1 MTGEH
6 RHIGRPVPP
15 RHHERL
21 VRGGGRFLADLRAA
35 DVLHAAFVRSP
46 LAHAAVAGFDATAAR
61 RDPRCALVLGP
72 DDLAGRTAAIPTV
85 WRLPGQPQESI
96 PVAVRTARYAGQP
109 LGIVVARTPTAA
121 LDLAEAVRLDL
132 APLPPVPTVADA
144 LAEHAPL
151 VVPGAAGNEAGR
163 IRFGSPA
170 EEIAAALARAAVVVE
185 REFTLPRVHHSPLEP
200 RGVLAA
206 YEAGTGLLT
215 VHASSQSPHAMRQ
228 DLCAVLGL
236 RADRVRVIAP
246 DVGGSFGSKV
256 FLYPDEAMVCA
267 AAVALG
273 GTVRWVES
281 RAENF
286 TGAYQGRAQQATAR
300 LAVSGEGRFLAFDA
314 DLLADLGAYA
324 TQAGAGPHQVT
335 ALTLQGPYHV
345 AAAAATVRGVYT
357 TRVPTG
363 AYRGYGMQEAA
374 FIRERLVDEAAR
386 ELGLS
391 PVELRMR
398 NLIRPQDLP
407 HTTHTGL
414 TYDSGDY
421 GAVLR
426 RAAALAERP
435 PPPDDPPW
443 VRRATAVVAAVEIS
457 AFAPTALLEA
467 FGIAWSG
474 WEGVRLR
481 INHDGTVTVHSGV
494 IAVGQ
499 GIETSLAQIAAE
511 GLGVP
516 LDWVRVELGDTDTA
530 PHSDLSAQASRALTL
545 AGGALVIAARQL
557 AGRMRALAAGF
568 LEAEPEQVTL
578 RVAATAAPSSPEAA
592 FHGAGGAR
600 ITWRETA
607 HRGYRGWG
615 RAHRTDRIRLEESVD
630 FDPPQLTFAHGA
642 HAAEVA
648 VDLGTGRVEVTGYW
662 AVHDSGV
669 LVNPLIA
676 HGQIAGGIAQ
686 GLGQALTEE
695 ARVDGAGL
703 PVTRSFR
710 EYTLPAAQDI
720 PEDLVVEH
728 LCTPSTVI
736 PGGFKGLGEGGAILP
751 PAAVACAV
759 AAAVPE
765 IAHTL
770 TSLPL
775 TPSRVR
781 AALRAA
787 GITAEGGIR

>member
-1 MTGEH
+1 MTDMH
-6 RHIGRPVPP
+6 RHIGRAVPP
-15 RHHERL
+15 RHHDRL
-21 VRGGGRFLADLRAA
+21 VRGHGRFLADLRTEG
-35 DVLHAAFVRSP
+35 VLHAALVRSP
-46 LAHAAVAGFDATAAR
+46 LAHAEVVGFDATAAR

-72 DDLAGRTAAIPTV
+72 DDLAGLTAPIPTV
-85 WRLPGQPQESI
+85 WRLPGQPEDSI
-96 PVAVRTARYAGQP
+96 PVAAHTARYAGQP
-109 LGIVVARTPTAA
+109 LGVVVADTPTAA
-121 LDLAEAVRLDL
+121 QDLAESVRLDL
-132 APLPPVPTVADA
+132 RALPPVPTVTDA

-151 VVPGAAGNEAGR
+151 VVPGTTSNEAGS
-163 IRFGSPA
+163 IRFGSPPEDITSA
-170 EEIAAALARAAVVVE
+170 FSRAAVLVE
-185 REFTLPRVHHSPLEP
+185 REFTLPRVNPAPLEP
-200 RGVLAA
+200 RGVLAE
-206 YEAGTGLLT
+206 YDPGTGLLS
-215 VHASSQSPHAMRQ
+215 VHASSQCPHAMRQ
-228 DLCAVLGL
+228 DLCTVLGL
-236 RADRVRVIAP
+236 RADRVRVITP

-256 FLYPDEAMVCA
+256 LLYPDEAMVCA
-267 AAVALG
+267 ATMALG
-273 GTVRWVES
+273 ATVRWVES
-281 RAENF
+281 RTENF
-286 TGAYQGRAQQATAR
+286 TGAYQGRGQQTTAR

-314 DLLADLGAYA
+314 HILADLGAYA
-324 TQAGAGPHQVT
+324 TQAGSGPQQVT

-345 AAAAATVRGVYT
+345 DAAAATVTGVYT

-374 FIRERLVDEAAR
+374 FIRERLIDEAAR
-386 ELGLS
+386 ELGMS
-391 PVELRMR
+391 PVELRSR
-398 NLIRPQDLP
+398 NLIRPEELP
-407 HTTHTGL
+407 HSTHTGL

-421 GAVLR
+421 GAALR
-426 RAAALAERP
+426 RAAALADRP
-435 PPPDDPPW
+435 SPPDPPW
-443 VRRATAVVAAVEIS
+443 VRRATAVVAAVEIT
-457 AFAPTALLEA
+457 AFAPSALLEA

-481 INHDGTVTVHSGV
+481 INHDGTVTVYAGV

-516 LDWVRVELGDTDTA
+516 LDWVRVELGDTDTT
-530 PHSDLSAQASRALTL
+530 PHSDLSAQASRAVTL
-545 AGGALVIAARQL
+545 AGGALIIAARRL
-557 AGRMRALAAGF
+557 ADRMRTLAAGF
-568 LEAEPEQVTL
+568 LGTTPEQVTQQ
-578 RVAATAAPSSPEAA
+578 VAATADPSSPDAA
-592 FHGAGGAR
+592 FHGADGAR
-600 ITWRETA
+600 IAWREVA

-615 RAHRTDRIRLEESVD
+615 QRKQSDQIRLEESVD

-648 VDLGTGRVEVTGYW
+648 VDLGTGRVTVTGYW

-676 HGQIAGGIAQ
+676 HGQIVGGIAQ

-695 ARVDGAGL
+695 ARVDAEGL

-710 EYTLPAAQDI
+710 EYTIPAAQEI

-728 LCTPSTVI
+728 TCTPSTAI
-736 PGGFKGLGEGGAILP
+736 PGGFKGLGEGGTILP

-781 AALRAA
+781 AALRSA

>member
-1 MTGEH
+1 MTETH
-6 RHIGRPVPP
+6 HYIGRPVAP
-15 RHHERL
+15 RHHDRL
-21 VRGGGRFLADLRAA
+21 VRGHGRFLADLRAEG
-35 DVLHAAFVRSP
+35 VLHAALVRSP
-46 LAHAAVAGFDATAAR
+46 LAHAEVAGFDATAAR

-72 DDLAGRTAAIPTV
+72 DDLAGRTAPIPTV
-85 WRLPGQPQESI
+85 WRLPGQPEDNI
-96 PVAVRTARYAGQP
+96 PVAVHTARYAGQP
-109 LGIVVARTPTAA
+109 LGIVIADTPTAA
-121 LDLAEAVRLDL
+121 EDLAEAVQLGLR
-132 APLPPVPTVADA
+132 PLPPVPTVADA

-151 VVPGAAGNEAGR
+151 VVPGTASNEAGR

-170 EEIAAALARAAVVVE
+170 PDITAAVSRAAVVVE
-185 REFTLPRVHHSPLEP
+185 RDFALPRVNHAPLEP
-200 RGVLAA
+200 RGVLA
-206 YEAGTGLLT
+206 EHDPGTGLLT

-256 FLYPDEAMVCA
+256 LLHPDEAMVCA
-267 AAVALG
+267 AAVVLG
-273 GTVRWVES
+273 TAVRWVES
-281 RAENF
+281 RTENF
-286 TGAYQGRAQQATAR
+286 TGTYQGRGQQTTAR

-314 DLLADLGAYA
+314 HILADLGAYA
-324 TQAGAGPHQVT
+324 TQAGSGPHQVT
-335 ALTLQGPYHV
+335 ALTLQGPYHSDAV
-345 AAAAATVRGVYT
+345 AATVTGVYT

-374 FIRERLVDEAAR
+374 FIRERLIDEAAR
-386 ELGLS
+386 ELGVS
-391 PVELRMR
+391 PLELRLR
-398 NLIRPQDLP
+398 NQLRPEELP

-421 GAVLR
+421 GAALC
-426 RAAALAERP
+426 RAATLAERP
-435 PPPDDPPW
+435 PPSDPPW
-443 VRRATAVVAAVEIS
+443 VRRATAVVAAVEIG
-457 AFAPTALLEA
+457 AFAPSALLEA
-467 FGIAWSG
+467 YGIAWSG
-474 WEGVRLR
+474 WEGVRLK
-481 INHDGTVTVHSGV
+481 INHDGTVTVYSGV

-516 LDWVRVELGDTDTA
+516 LDWVRVELGDTDTT

-545 AGGALVIAARQL
+545 AGGALVIATRRL
-557 AGRMRALAAGF
+557 ADRMRTLAAG
-568 LEAEPEQVTL
+568 LLDTEPERVTQ
-578 RVAATAAPSSPEAA
+578 RIAATVGPSSPDAA
-592 FHGAGGAR
+592 FHGADGAR
-600 ITWRETA
+600 ITWREVA

-615 RAHRTDRIRLEESVD
+615 RRQRADQIRLEESVD
-630 FDPPQLTFAHGA
+630 FDPPRLTFAHGA
-642 HAAEVA
+642 HAVEVA
-648 VDLGTGRVEVTGYW
+648 VDLGTGRVTVDGYW

-676 HGQIAGGIAQ
+676 HGQIVGGIAQ
-686 GLGQALTEE
+686 GLGQALTEQ
-695 ARVDGAGL
+695 ARADANAV
-703 PVTRSFR
+703 PTTRSFR
-710 EYTLPAAQDI
+710 EYTIPAAQDV

-728 LCTPSTVI
+728 TCTPSTAI
-736 PGGFKGLGEGGAILP
+736 PGGFKGLGEGGTILP

-775 TPSRVR
+775 TPPRVR

>member
-1 MTGEH
+1 MTAAH
-6 RHIGRPVPP
+6 RHIGEPVPP
-15 RHHERL
+15 RHHDRL
-21 VRGGGRFLADLRAA
+21 VRGHGRFLADLRA
-35 DVLHAAFVRSP
+35 DGMLHAALVRSP
-46 LAHAAVAGFDATAAR
+46 LAHAEITGFDATAAR

-72 DDLAGRTAAIPTV
+72 DDLATRTAAIPTA
-85 WRLPGQPQESI
+85 WRLPGRPEDTI

-109 LGIVVARTPTAA
+109 LGVVVADTPTAA
-121 LDLAEAVRLDL
+121 ADLAEAVRLGL
-132 APLPPVPTVADA
+132 RPLPPVVTVTDA
-144 LAEHAPL
+144 LAEGAAP
-151 VVPGAAGNEAGR
+151 VVPGTTGNEAGR
-163 IRFGSPA
+163 IRFGSPP
-170 EEIAAALARAAVVVE
+170 EELAAAFSRAAVVVE
-185 REFTLPRVHHSPLEP
+185 RAFTLPRLHHTPLEP

-206 YEAGTGLLT
+206 YDPGTGLLT
-215 VHASSQSPHAMRQ
+215 VHASTQSPHAMRQ

-246 DVGGSFGSKV
+246 DVGGSFGGKV
-256 FLYPDEAMVCA
+256 LLHPDEAMVCA
-267 AAVALG
+267 AALALG
-273 GTVRWVES
+273 APVRWTES

-286 TGAYQGRAQQATAR
+286 TAAYQGRGQQATAR
-300 LAVSGEGRFLAFDA
+300 LAVAADGRFLAFDA
-314 DLLADLGAYA
+314 DVLADLGAYA
-324 TQAGAGPHQVT
+324 TQAGSGPAQVT
-335 ALTLQGPYHV
+335 GLTLQGPYR
-345 AAAAATVRGVYT
+345 ADAAAATVTGVHT

-363 AYRGYGMQEAA
+363 AFRGYGMQEAA
-374 FIRERLVDEAAR
+374 FLRERLIDEAAR
-386 ELGLS
+386 ELGL
-391 PVELRMR
+391 PATELRLR
-398 NLIRPQDLP
+398 NLLRPEELP
-407 HTTHTGL
+407 YTTHTGL

-421 GAVLR
+421 AAALR
-426 RAAALAERP
+426 RAAALADRPRP
-435 PPPDDPPW
+435 PDEPW
-443 VRRATAVVAAVEIS
+443 VRRGTAVVAAVEIG

-481 INHDGTVTVHSGV
+481 INHDGTVTVYAGV

-511 GLGVP
+511 GLGIP

-545 AGGALVIAARQL
+545 AGGALITAARRL
-557 AGRMRALAAGF
+557 ADRMRRLAAAF
-568 LEAEPEQVTL
+568 LDTEPE
-578 RVAATAAPSSPEAA
+578 RVRTRIAATAAPSSPDAV
-592 FHGAGGAR
+592 FHTPEGAR
-600 ITWRETA
+600 IAWREVA

-615 RAHRTDRIRLEESVD
+615 RRRPTDPIRLEESVD

-648 VDLGTGRVEVTGYW
+648 VDLGTGRTTVTGYW

-695 ARVDGAGL
+695 ATVDADGL
-703 PVTRSFR
+703 PTTRSLR
-710 EYTLPAAQDI
+710 EYTLPAAPDI
-720 PEDLVVEH
+720 PEEFVIEH
-728 LCTPSTVI
+728 TSTPSTVI
-736 PGGFKGLGEGGAILP
+736 PGGFKGLGEGGTLLP
-751 PAAVACAV
+751 PAAVACAL

-775 TPSRVR
+775 TPPRVR

-787 GITAEGGIR
+787 GLTAEGGIR

>member
-1 MTGEH
+1 MTEEH
-6 RHIGRPVPP
+6 RHIGKPVPP
-15 RHHERL
+15 PHHDRL
-21 VRGGGRFLADLRAA
+21 ARGHGRFLADLPTDRT
-35 DVLHAAFVRSP
+35 LHAAFVRSP
-46 LAHAAVAGFDATAAR
+46 LAHAEVVGFDATTAGN
-61 RDPRCALVLGP
+61 DPRCALVLGP
-72 DDLAGRTAAIPTV
+72 DNLAERTAPIPTA
-85 WRLPGQPQESI
+85 WRLPGQPEDRI
-96 PVAVRTARYAGQP
+96 PVAAHTARYAGQP
-109 LGIVVARTPTAA
+109 LGIVVADTPTAA
-121 LDLAEAVRLDL
+121 EDLAEAVRLDL
-132 APLPPVPTVADA
+132 APLPPVPTVAEA

-151 VVPGAAGNEAGR
+151 IVPGTTSNEAGQ
-163 IRFGSPA
+163 IRFGAPQEDLTSA
-170 EEIAAALARAAVVVE
+170 FSRAAVVVA
-185 REFTLPRVHHSPLEP
+185 REFTLPRVNHAPLEP

-206 YEAGTGLLT
+206 YDPGTGLLT
-215 VHASSQSPHAMRQ
+215 VHASSQSPHSMRQ

-256 FLYPDEAMVCA
+256 LLYPDEAMVCA

-273 GTVRWVES
+273 TAVRWVES

-286 TGAYQGRAQQATAR
+286 TSAYQGRGQHTTAR
-300 LAVSGEGRFLAFDA
+300 LAVSAEGRFLGLDA
-314 DLLADLGAYA
+314 QILADLGGYA
-324 TQAGAGPHQVT
+324 TQAGSGPHQVA

-345 AAAAATVRGVYT
+345 DAAAATVTGVYT
-357 TRVPTG
+357 TRIPTG

-374 FIRERLVDEAAR
+374 FIRERLIDEAAR

-391 PVELRMR
+391 PAELRLR
-398 NLIRPQDLP
+398 NLIRPEELP

-421 GAVLR
+421 GAALR
-426 RAAALAERP
+426 RATELAERP
-435 PPPDDPPW
+435 RPADPPW
-443 VRRATAVVAAVEIS
+443 VRRATAAVAAVEIS
-457 AFAPTALLEA
+457 AFAPSALLEA

-481 INHDGTVTVHSGV
+481 INHDGTVTAYAGV
-494 IAVGQ
+494 TAVGQ

-545 AGGALVIAARQL
+545 AGGALVIAARRL
-557 AGRMRALAAGF
+557 ADRMRTLAADF
-568 LEAEPEQVTL
+568 LGTEPERVTQQI
-578 RVAATAAPSSPEAA
+578 AATAGPASLDAA
-592 FHGAGGAR
+592 FHRPDGAR
-600 ITWRETA
+600 ITWREVA

-615 RAHRTDRIRLEESVD
+615 RGQSTTDQIRLDESVD
-630 FDPPQLTFAHGA
+630 FDPPQITFAYGA
-642 HAAEVA
+642 HTAEVT
-648 VDLGTGRVEVTGYW
+648 VDLGTGRITVTGYW

-676 HGQIAGGIAQ
+676 HGQIVGGITQ

-695 ARVDGAGL
+695 ATVDPEGV
-703 PVTRSFR
+703 PTTRSFG
-710 EYTLPAAQDI
+710 EYTIPAAQDV
-720 PEDLVVEH
+720 PDNLVVEH
-728 LCTPSTVI
+728 TCTPSTAI
-736 PGGFKGLGEGGAILP
+736 PGGFKGLGEGGTILP

-775 TPSRVR
+775 TPPRVR

-787 GITAEGGIR
+787 GITAEGGTR

>member
-1 MTGEH
+1 MSGAH
-6 RHIGRPVPP
+6 HHIGRPVPP
-15 RHHERL
+15 RHHDRL
-21 VRGGGRFLADLRAA
+21 VRGHGRFLADLRATG
-35 DVLHAAFVRSP
+35 VLYAALVRSP
-46 LAHAAVAGFDATAAR
+46 LAHARVVGFDATAAR
-61 RDPRCALVLGP
+61 SDPRCALVLGP
-72 DDLAGRTAAIPTV
+72 DDLAKRTAPIPTV
-85 WRLPGQPQESI
+85 WRLPGQPEDHI
-96 PVAVRTARYAGQP
+96 PIAAHTARYAGQP
-109 LGIVVARTPTAA
+109 LGIVVADTPTAA
-121 LDLAEAVRLDL
+121 EDLADAVRLDL
-132 APLPPVPTVADA
+132 DPLPPVPTVADA

-151 VVPGAAGNEAGR
+151 IVPGAAGNEAGS
-163 IRFGSPA
+163 IRFGAPQ
-170 EEIAAALARAAVVVE
+170 EEIAAALSRAELVVE
-185 REFTLPRVHHSPLEP
+185 REFTLPRVNHSPLEP
-200 RGVLAA
+200 RGVLAE
-206 YEAGTGLLT
+206 YDPGTGLLT
-215 VHASSQSPHAMRQ
+215 VHASSQSPHSMRQ

-256 FLYPDEAMVCA
+256 LLYPDEAMVCA
-267 AAVALG
+267 AAVDLG
-273 GTVRWVES
+273 AAVRWVES
-281 RAENF
+281 RTENF
-286 TGAYQGRAQQATAR
+286 TCAYQGRGQQTTAR
-300 LAVSGEGRFLAFDA
+300 LAIGPEGRFLVFDA
-314 DLLADLGAYA
+314 HILADLGAYA
-324 TQAGAGPHQVT
+324 TQAGSGPHQVT

-345 AAAAATVRGVYT
+345 DAAAATVTGVYT

-374 FIRERLVDEAAR
+374 FIRERLIDEAAR
-386 ELGLS
+386 ELGVSALD
-391 PVELRMR
+391 LRLD
-398 NLIRPQDLP
+398 NLIRPEELP

-435 PPPDDPPW
+435 PPPDPPW
-443 VRRATAVVAAVEIS
+443 VRRAGAVVAAVEIS
-457 AFAPTALLEA
+457 AFAPSALLEA

-481 INHDGTVTVHSGV
+481 INHDGTVTVYSGV

-545 AGGALVIAARQL
+545 AGGALLIAARRL
-557 AGRMRALAAGF
+557 ADRMRTLAAGF
-568 LEAEPEQVTL
+568 LGTDPDRVTQ
-578 RVAATAAPSSPEAA
+578 RIAPHADPSSPDAA
-592 FHGAGGAR
+592 FHGADGAR
-600 ITWRETA
+600 ITWREVA

-615 RAHRTDRIRLEESVD
+615 NRKSADRIVLEEAVD

-642 HAAEVA
+642 HAAEVT
-648 VDLGTGRVEVTGYW
+648 VDLGTGRVTVTGYW

-695 ARVDGAGL
+695 ARADAEGV

-710 EYTLPAAQDI
+710 EYAIPAAQDI
-720 PEDLVVEH
+720 PEDLVIEH
-728 LCTPSTVI
+728 TCTPSTAI
-736 PGGFKGLGEGGAILP
+736 PGGFKGLGEGGTILP
-751 PAAVACAV
+751 PAAVTCAV

-765 IAHTL
+765 IAHAL

>member
-1 MTGEH
+1 MTGEN
-6 RHIGRPVPP
+6 RHIGKPVPP
-15 RHHERL
+15 RHHDRL
-21 VRGGGRFLADLRAA
+21 VRGHGRFLADLRAEG
-35 DVLHAAFVRSP
+35 VLHAALVRSP
-46 LAHAAVAGFDATAAR
+46 LAHAAVVGFDTTAAR
-61 RDPRCALVLGP
+61 NDPRCALVLGP
-72 DDLAGRTAAIPTV
+72 DELAERTAPIPTV
-85 WRLPGQPQESI
+85 WRLPGQPEDSI
-96 PVAVRTARYAGQP
+96 PLAARTARYAGQP
-109 LGIVVARTPTAA
+109 LGIVVADSPTAA
-121 LDLAEAVRLDL
+121 EDLAEAVRLDL
-132 APLPPVPTVADA
+132 DPLPPVPTLADA
-144 LAEHAPL
+144 LAEGAPP
-151 VVPGAAGNEAGR
+151 VVPGTTDNAAGR
-163 IRFGSPA
+163 IRFGSP
-170 EEIAAALARAAVVVE
+170 EQDIASAFSRAALVVE
-185 REFTLPRVHHSPLEP
+185 REFTLPRVNHAPLEP
-200 RGVLAA
+200 RGVLAE
-206 YEAGTGLLT
+206 YDPGTALLT
-215 VHASSQSPHAMRQ
+215 VRAGSQSPHAMRQ

-256 FLYPDEAMVCA
+256 LLYPDEAMVCA

-273 GTVRWVES
+273 AAVRWVES

-286 TGAYQGRAQQATAR
+286 TGAYQGRGQRTTAR
-300 LAVSGEGRFLAFDA
+300 LAVGAEGRFLAFDA
-314 DLLADLGAYA
+314 HIVADLGAYA
-324 TQAGAGPHQVT
+324 TQAGSGPHQVT
-335 ALTLQGPYHV
+335 ALTLQGPYRV
-345 AAAAATVRGVYT
+345 GAAAATVTGVYT

-374 FIRERLVDEAAR
+374 FIRERLIDEAAR
-386 ELGLS
+386 ELGMP
-391 PVELRMR
+391 PVELRSR
-398 NLIRPQDLP
+398 NLIRPDELP

-421 GAVLR
+421 GAALH
-426 RAAALAERP
+426 RAAALADRP
-435 PPPDDPPW
+435 LPPNPPW
-443 VRRATAVVAAVEIS
+443 VRRGTAVVSAVEIS
-457 AFAPTALLEA
+457 AFAPSALLEA
-467 FGIAWSG
+467 FGIEWSG

-481 INHDGTVTVHSGV
+481 INHDGTVTVYSGV

-545 AGGALVIAARQL
+545 AGGALVVAARRL
-557 AGRMRALAAGF
+557 ADRMTTLAATF
-568 LEAEPEQVTL
+568 LDTDPGRVTQKID
-578 RVAATAAPSSPEAA
+578 ATADPSSPDAA
-592 FHGAGGAR
+592 FHGADGAR
-600 ITWRETA
+600 IPWREVA

-615 RAHRTDRIRLEESVD
+615 RRQRTDPVRLEESVD

-648 VDLGTGRVEVTGYW
+648 VDLGTGRVTVTGYW

-676 HGQIAGGIAQ
+676 HGQIVGGITQ

-695 ARVDGAGL
+695 ARVDAEGT

-710 EYTLPAAQDI
+710 EYTIPAAQDV
-720 PEDLVVEH
+720 PQDLVVEH
-728 LCTPSTVI
+728 TCTPSTAI
-736 PGGFKGLGEGGAILP
+736 PGGFKGLGEGGTILP
-751 PAAVACAV
+751 PAAVACAL

-775 TPSRVR
+775 TPPRVR

>member
-1 MTGEH
+1 MTGSH

-15 RHHERL
+15 RHHDRL
-21 VRGGGRFLADLRAA
+21 VRGHGRFLADLRAA
-35 DVLHAAFVRSP
+35 GTLHAAFVRSP
-46 LAHAAVAGFDATAAR
+46 SAHARVLGFDATAAR
-61 RDPRCALVLGP
+61 HDPRCALVLGP
-72 DDLAGRTAAIPTV
+72 DDLAERTAPIPTA
-85 WRLPGQPQESI
+85 WRLPGQPEDTI
-96 PVAVRTARYAGQP
+96 PVAAHTARYAGQP
-109 LGIVVARTPTAA
+109 LGIVVADTPTAA
-121 LDLAEAVRLDL
+121 EDLAEAVRLDL
-132 APLPPVPTVADA
+132 APLPPVPTIADA

-163 IRFGSPA
+163 VRFGSPA
-170 EEIAAALARAAVVVE
+170 ADITSALARAAVVVE
-185 REFTLPRVHHSPLEP
+185 REFTLPRVNHAPLEP
-200 RGVLAA
+200 RGVLAE
-206 YEAGTGLLT
+206 YDPGTGLLT
-215 VHASSQSPHAMRQ
+215 VRASTQSPHSMRQ

-256 FLYPDEAMVCA
+256 LLYPDEAMVCA

-273 GTVRWVES
+273 APVRWVES

-286 TGAYQGRAQQATAR
+286 TGAYQGRGQRTTAR
-300 LAVSGEGRFLAFDA
+300 LAVTGEGRFLAFDA
-314 DLLADLGAYA
+314 HVLADLGAYA
-324 TQAGAGPHQVT
+324 TQAGSGPHQVT

-345 AAAAATVRGVYT
+345 DAAAATVTGVYT

-374 FIRERLVDEAAR
+374 FIRERLIDEAAR
-386 ELGLS
+386 ELGL
-391 PVELRMR
+391 PRLELRLR
-398 NLIRPQDLP
+398 NLIRPEELP
-407 HTTHTGL
+407 YTTHTGL

-435 PPPDDPPW
+435 PPPDPPW

-457 AFAPTALLEA
+457 AFAPSALLEA

-545 AGGALVIAARQL
+545 AGGALVIAARRL
-557 AGRMRALAAGF
+557 ADRMRALAAAF
-568 LEAEPEQVTL
+568 LSTGPERVDL
-578 RVAATAAPSSPEAA
+578 RVTAAAGPASQDAA
-592 FHGAGGAR
+592 FHTADGAR
-600 ITWRETA
+600 ITWHEVA

-615 RAHRTDRIRLEESVD
+615 RRQSTDPVRLEESVD
-630 FDPPQLTFAHGA
+630 FDPPGLTFAHGA

-648 VDLGTGRVEVTGYW
+648 VDLGTGRVTVEGYW

-676 HGQIAGGIAQ
+676 HGQIAGGIVQ

-695 ARVDGAGL
+695 ARADAAADPL
-703 PVTRSFR
+703 TRSFR
-710 EYTLPAAQDI
+710 EYTVPAAQDV
-720 PEDLVVEH
+720 PEDLVIEH
-728 LCTPSTVI
+728 ACTPSAAI
-736 PGGFKGLGEGGAILP
+736 PGGFKGLGEGGTILP

-775 TPSRVR
+775 TPPRVR